1 MPETLGLGSSLT
13 RTRSTLALTI
23 RTSPAD
29 EAEIP
34 MVTGSAGASSLP
46 STGVC

>member
-13 RTRSTLALTI
+13 RTRGTLALTI
-23 RTSPAD
+23 RKSPAG

-34 MVTGSAGASSLP
+34 VVTGPAGASSP
-46 STGVC
+46 PWAGVC